1 MSIEHVSIADADRHE
16 VKHASTA
23 TLNQTLLANGDGT
36 TRFAD
41 IDYSFL
47 VNVPDSHGYS
57 RIIVGNSAATTQAP
71 SATNTPI
78 KVEFGSAQTVG
89 NVALAADG
97 TLTINETGEY
107 IIVANFN
114 YGRGALTG
122 VSRIVTRAVIDGSQ
136 ADPSHLNTLA
146 DATAFGH
153 RTIVRPHSVAG
164 SSTLYFQLYRD
175 SSGNNEGGLYSL
187 TPAVAGWSVV
197 PTASISVYKYQ
208 G

>member
-23 TLNQTLLANGDGT
+23 TTNQVLVANGDGT
-36 TRFAD
+36 TKFAAM
-41 IDYSFL
+41 DYSWL
-47 VNVPDSHGYS
+47 ANVPNSHGYS
-57 RIIVGNSAATTQAP
+57 RVLIGNSVAATQAP
-71 SATNTPI
+71 TATNTPI
-78 KVEFGSAQTVG
+78 KIEFGALQTVG
-89 NVALAADG
+89 NISLAADG

-107 IIVANFN
+107 ILVANFN

-122 VSRIVTRAVIDGSQ
+122 VSRIITRAMVDNAQ
-136 ADPSHLNTLA
+136 ADPSHLNALA
-146 DATAFGH
+146 DATSFSH

-164 SSTLYFQLYRD
+164 SSTIYFQLYRD

-187 TPAVAGWSVV
+187 TPAVAGWSAV
-197 PTASISVYKYQ
+197 PTAALAVYKYT